1 MRYREVKE
9 RIEEKFK
16 DLPKNQQKIAD
27 FFLVN
32 FDRIPFLSVQEISES
47 THVSVASIV
56 RFAQNLGFSGF
67 SEIRDEISVLLQT
80 EINSNKDLFPL
91 IEMEEGD
98 KNTLTEVANLD
109 IQNIN
114 ETLFMIDRRK
124 FSSAVGMLA
133 SAEEVYTAGMGIS
146 YLLAE
151 VLSYQLTQVGIK
163 AKNFRNS
170 WASFLEESLFIPDK
184 GVLVVFSF
192 PPYSPETIDLA
203 RSVKRRGIKV
213 ISITNKSTSPAA
225 GNSDI
230 ALTVKSENMLY
241 TNSFAAISV
250 LINAIATEAAR
261 LNKKKAKEW
270 LHKLNDIEQ
279 GRLIT

>member
-16 DLPKNQQKIAD
+16 DLSKNQQKIAD

-56 RFAQNLGFSGF
+56 RFAQNLGFTGF
-67 SEIRDEISVLLQT
+67 SEIRDEISIILQT
-80 EINSNKDLFPL
+80 EINNNKDLFPL
-91 IEMEEGD
+91 IEMEDGN
-98 KNTLTEVANLD
+98 KNILTEVANLD

-114 ETLFMIDRRK
+114 ETLFMIDREK
-124 FSSAVGMLA
+124 FSNAVGMLA

-170 WASFLEESLFIPDK
+170 WASFLEESLFIPEN
-184 GVLVVFSF
+184 GVLIVFSF
-192 PPYSPETIDLA
+192 PPYSPETIELA
-203 RSVKRRGIKV
+203 RSVKNRGIKV

-270 LHKLNDIEQ
+270 LHKLNEIEQ
-279 GRLIT
+279 GRLIK

>member
-16 DLPKNQQKIAD
+16 DLSKNQQKIAD

-56 RFAQNLGFSGF
+56 RFAQNLGFTGF
-67 SEIRDEISVLLQT
+67 SEIRDEISVILQT
-80 EINSNKDLFPL
+80 EINNNKDLFPL
-91 IEMEEGD
+91 IEMEDGN
-98 KNTLTEVANLD
+98 KNILTEVANLD

-114 ETLFMIDRRK
+114 ETLFMIDREK
-124 FSSAVGMLA
+124 FSNAVGMLA

-170 WASFLEESLFIPDK
+170 WASFLEESLFIPEN
-184 GVLVVFSF
+184 GVLIVFSF
-192 PPYSPETIDLA
+192 PPYSPETIELA
-203 RSVKRRGIKV
+203 RSVKNRGIKV

-270 LHKLNDIEQ
+270 LHKLNEIEQ
-279 GRLIT
+279 GRLIK

>member
-67 SEIRDEISVLLQT
+67 SEIRDEISVILQT

-91 IEMEEGD
+91 IEMEEGN

-114 ETLFMIDRRK
+114 ETLFMIDREK

-184 GVLVVFSF
+184 GVLIVFSF

-203 RSVKRRGIKV
+203 RSVKNRGIKV

-270 LHKLNDIEQ
+270 LHKLNEIEQ
-279 GRLIT
+279 GRLIK